1 MMKKI
6 FFIVATICVAML
18 STGCGVT
25 ANYAGFGR
33 GESNNEQIA
42 TEIADINAAVAAAK
56 TNNWTVEETTT
67 VETTDVNGSAQTTFN
82 STKVA
87 KTSAVF
93 TENSFD
99 RVTHKNGNSY
109 KATTKFNGK
118 ADVK

>member
-1 MMKKI
+1 MKKI
-6 FFIVATICVAML
+6 FIFIATICVAVMF
-18 STGCGVT
+18 SSCGVT

-42 TEIADINAAVAAAK
+42 GEIADINAAVAAAK
-56 TNNWTVEETTT
+56 TNNWTVEETTSI
-67 VETTDVNGSAQTTFN
+67 ETTDINGKAQTTYT
-82 STKVA
+82 SEKVA

-93 TENSFD
+93 TENSFE
-99 RVTHKNGNSY
+99 RSTHKNGNTY